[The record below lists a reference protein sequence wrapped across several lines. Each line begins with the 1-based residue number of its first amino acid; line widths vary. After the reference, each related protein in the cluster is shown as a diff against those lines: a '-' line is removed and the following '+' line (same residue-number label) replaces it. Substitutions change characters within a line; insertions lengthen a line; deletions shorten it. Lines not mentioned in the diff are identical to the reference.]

1 VTETILAT
9 EMREQPAVVGELLR
23 RQRGVLAEVARNAR
37 ARQAEWVLIAA
48 RGSSDNA
55 ARYAQHVFAR
65 FCGLPVALASP
76 SLSTLYDAP
85 LRLDRALVLGISQ
98 SGQSP
103 DVCAVLERAHEQG
116 RPTVA
121 ITNAPESP
129 LAAVADWTVDIDAGA
144 ERSVA
149 ATKTYTASLAALA
162 GLAVELAEDDR
173 GREQLASV
181 PEAMQRQL
189 ERGIGDAARVLEGV
203 DRCAVAGR
211 GPNYATAFEAALKIK
226 ELTAIAAEPYSPAD
240 LMHGPVA
247 VLGPGSP
254 LLAVAVE
261 GPALESVTDAVAEAR
276 GRGGSCLLLS
286 DREDGPRG
294 ETEAVVPLVRVP
306 EWLSPLVA
314 VLPAQALAAELAA
327 GRGIDVDAPFG
338 LRKVTRTI

>member
-1 VTETILAT
+1 VTDSILAA
-9 EMREQPAVVGELLR
+9 EMREQPSIVAELLR
-23 RQRGVLAEVARNAR
+23 SQRAPLGEVARLVR
-37 ARQAEWVLIAA
+37 ERQVEWVVIAA

-65 FCGLPVALASP
+65 VCGLPVALASP

-85 LRLDRALVLGISQ
+85 LRFEHALAIGISQ
-98 SGQSP
+98 SGESP
-103 DVCAVLERAHEQG
+103 DVRAVLERAGKQG

-121 ITNAPESP
+121 ITNSPGSP
-129 LAAVADWTVDIDAGA
+129 LALIADATVDIGAGA

-162 GLAVELAEDDR
+162 ALAVELAEDAT
-173 GREQLASV
+173 GREQLAGIA
-181 PEAMQRQL
+181 EAMERQL
-189 ERGIGDAARVLEGV
+189 EHGIGDAARVLEGA

-247 VLGPGSP
+247 VLGAASP
-254 LLAVAVE
+254 LVAVAVE
-261 GPALESVTDAVAEAR
+261 GPAFHSAMEAVAEAR
-276 GRGGSCLLLS
+276 SRGTRCLLLS
-286 DREDGPRG
+286 DCGDPQGGDGD
-294 ETEAVVPLVRVP
+294 ALVPLVHVP

-314 VLPAQALAAELAA
+314 VLPAQALAAELAG

-338 LRKVTRTI
+338 LRKVTRTV

>member
-1 VTETILAT
+1 MTDTILAA
-9 EMREQPAVVGELLR
+9 EMREQPAVVQRLLLG
-23 RQRGVLAEVARNAR
+23 QRAVFAEVARTAR
-37 ARQAEWVLIAA
+37 ARQVAWLVIAA

-65 FCGLPVALASP
+65 LCGLPVALASP

-85 LRLDRALVLGISQ
+85 LRFEQALVVGISQ

-103 DVCAVLERAHEQG
+103 DVRTVLERARGQG

-121 ITNAPESP
+121 ITNAPGSP
-129 LAAVADWTVDIDAGA
+129 LALVADATVDLGAGA

-162 GLAVELAEDDR
+162 ALAVELADDETS
-173 GREQLASV
+173 REQLASV
-181 PEAMQRQL
+181 PEAMQQQL
-189 ERGIGDAARVLEGV
+189 EQGIGDGARVLEGA
-203 DRCAVAGR
+203 DRCAVVGR

-226 ELTAIAAEPYSPAD
+226 ELTAVAAEPYSPAD

-261 GPALESVTDAVAEAR
+261 GPALESVMDAVAEASSR
-276 GRGGSCLLLS
+276 GARCLLLS
-286 DREDGPRG
+286 DCADARCGAGD
-294 ETEAVVPLVRVP
+294 ALVRLARVP

-314 VLPAQALAAELAA
+314 VLPAQSLATELAGA
-327 GRGIDVDAPFG
+327 RGVDVDVPFG
-338 LRKVTRTI
+338 LRKVTRTV

>member
-1 VTETILAT
+1 VTDTILAE
-9 EMREQPAVVGELLR
+9 EMREQPAVVEELLR
-23 RQRGVLAEVARNAR
+23 SQRAVLAEVARLAR
-37 ARQAEWVLIAA
+37 ARDSGWVLIAA

-55 ARYAQHVFAR
+55 ARYAQHVFGR
-65 FCGLPVALASP
+65 LCGLPVALASP

-85 LRLDRALVLGISQ
+85 LRFEHALVIGISQ

-103 DVCAVLERAHEQG
+103 DVRAVLERAREHG

-121 ITNAPESP
+121 ITNAPGSP
-129 LAAVADWTVDIDAGA
+129 LALLADATVDIHAGA

-162 GLAVELAEDDR
+162 GLAVELAGDET
-173 GREQLASV
+173 GRSELVGV
-181 PEAMQRQL
+181 PDAMQRQL
-189 ERGIGDAARVLEGV
+189 ELGIGDAARVLEGA

-226 ELTAIAAEPYSPAD
+226 ELTSIAAEPYSPAD

-247 VLGPGSP
+247 VLGPASP

-261 GPALESVTDAVAEAR
+261 GPSLASVTDAVAEAR
-276 GRGGSCLLLS
+276 SRGAHCLLLS
-286 DREDGPRG
+286 DSADLRSGDGDARVALTP
-294 ETEAVVPLVRVP
+294 VP

-314 VLPAQALAAELAA
+314 VLPAQVLAAELAGA
-327 GRGIDVDAPFG
+327 LGVDVDAPFG

>member
-1 VTETILAT
+1 MSDTILAA
-9 EMREQPAVVGELLR
+9 EIREQPAVVEELLR
-23 RQRGVLAEVARNAR
+23 GQRDAFADVARRAR
-37 ARQAEWVLIAA
+37 AAQVAWVVIAA

-55 ARYAQHVFAR
+55 ARYGQHVFGR

-85 LRLDRALVLGISQ
+85 LGFDGALVIGISQ

-103 DVCAVLERAHEQG
+103 DVRAVLERAREQG

-129 LAAVADWTVDIDAGA
+129 LALVADATVDISAGA

-162 GLAVELAEDDR
+162 ALAAEIADDEPSRAELA
-173 GREQLASV
+173 AIPS
-181 PEAMQRQL
+181 AMQLQV
-189 ERGIGDAARVLEGV
+189 ERGVGGAARVLEDA
-203 DRCAVAGR
+203 DRCAVTGR

-247 VLGPGSP
+247 VLGPASP
-254 LLAVAVE
+254 LVAVAVE
-261 GPALESVTDAVAEAR
+261 GPALESVMDSVAEAR
-276 GRGGSCLLLS
+276 GRGARCLLVS
-286 DREDGPRG
+286 DFADARRG
-294 ETEAVVPLVRVP
+294 AGDALVPLVHVP

-314 VLPAQALAAELAA
+314 VLPAQALAAELAGA
-327 GRGIDVDAPFG
+327 RGVDPDAPFG
-338 LRKVTRTI
+338 LRKVTRTL